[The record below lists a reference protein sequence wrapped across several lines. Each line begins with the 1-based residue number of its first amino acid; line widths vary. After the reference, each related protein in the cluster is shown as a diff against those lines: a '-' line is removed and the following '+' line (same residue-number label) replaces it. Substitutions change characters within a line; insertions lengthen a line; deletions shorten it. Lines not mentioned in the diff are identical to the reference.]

1 MCVHKCSKM
10 TNTISM
16 KTIEIIEKT
25 NAELTDLEKQIL
37 DEHTEKTAT
46 QLSHYINL
54 KRKKLYLKRKINDE
68 QIENIKQ
75 ALARHSNPKN

>member
-1 MCVHKCSKM
+1 
-10 TNTISM
+10 M

-46 QLSHYINL
+46 QLCHYINL

-68 QIENIKQ
+68 QIENVKQ
-75 ALARHSNPKN
+75 ALFRHSKTKN

>member
-68 QIENIKQ
+68 QIENIRQ

>member
-1 MCVHKCSKM
+1 
-10 TNTISM
+10 M

-54 KRKKLYLKRKINDE
+54 KRTDYGFINF
-68 QIENIKQ
+68 
-75 ALARHSNPKN
+75 L